1 MAKQVTVKIDR
12 DVQYLP
18 AIAMR
23 GLVVFPNNIVH
34 FEVGRDKSI
43 AAIEWAMNNNSSI
56 YLVTQK
62 DIDVESPDQKDL
74 YAYGVIADIK
84 QALRVSED
92 LVKVLV
98 EGKYRAKLLELNTQK
113 DKFLQAAVKAAPM
126 RGLRSENDVETE
138 AMVRSLKNCFERF
151 YRQYSCYKI

>member
-62 DIDVESPDQKDL
+62 DIDVESPCT
-74 YAYGVIADIK
+74 
-84 QALRVSED
+84 S
-92 LVKVLV
+92 
-98 EGKYRAKLLELNTQK
+98 
-113 DKFLQAAVKAAPM
+113 M
-126 RGLRSENDVETE
+126 ET
-138 AMVRSLKNCFERF
+138 
-151 YRQYSCYKI
+151 

>member
-1 MAKQVTVKIDR
+1 MKKLLRGFCRINVALAPAECSQRREVLMAKQVTVKIDR

-62 DIDVESPDQKDL
+62 VDV
-74 YAYGVIADIK
+74 
-84 QALRVSED
+84 
-92 LVKVLV
+92 VKH
-98 EGKYRAKLLELNTQK
+98 
-113 DKFLQAAVKAAPM
+113 
-126 RGLRSENDVETE
+126 S
-138 AMVRSLKNCFERF
+138 
-151 YRQYSCYKI
+151 

>member
-62 DIDVESPDQKDL
+62 DMLMTIYMGTQMHM
-74 YAYGVIADIK
+74 
-84 QALRVSED
+84 
-92 LVKVLV
+92 
-98 EGKYRAKLLELNTQK
+98 LLCSI
-113 DKFLQAAVKAAPM
+113 FP
-126 RGLRSENDVETE
+126 GLRILKME
-138 AMVRSLKNCFERF
+138 SLLCLEKLYIHLLQC
-151 YRQYSCYKI
+151 I